1 MLAAEPPPGAPAPCE
16 DARPAG
22 AKPHLTWVEL
32 VWIEGRIE
40 RWIRFGRMAQE
51 QILDRRT
58 RFVGFAAGSVFAFV
72 RWAANAHGA
81 TALSRLD
88 ILRAV
93 GGGESYATVPGVAP
107 GGEQLLRLSGWP
119 VVEKALRLIDAVE
132 ALEVDPADVA
142 PDYWR
147 HVHSRLSAG
156 EAARAYTRE
165 RHAAWLQRRELG
177 A

>member
-1 MLAAEPPPGAPAPCE
+1 MLAAEPPPAAPAPS
-16 DARPAG
+16 DDTRSAAARPR
-22 AKPHLTWVEL
+22 LTWVEL

-40 RWIRFGRMAQE
+40 RWIRFGRVADE

-72 RWAANAHGA
+72 RWAANARGA

-88 ILRAV
+88 IVRAV
-93 GGGESYATVPGVAP
+93 GRGESYATVPGVAP
-107 GGEQLLRLSGWP
+107 GGEPLLRLTGWP
-119 VVEKALRLIDAVE
+119 MVEKALRLIDAIE
-132 ALEVDPADVA
+132 ALELDPADVA

-147 HVHSRLSAG
+147 HVHNRLSVG

-165 RHAAWLQRRELG
+165 RHAVWLQRRELR